1 MGDGCWVRTMRKHQR
16 FPLPISGFLPI
27 SPAPFRAPLFIPLS
41 CACPRNTGISQH
53 LTGAPPLLYVCSL
66 LSLVVLNAIY
76 MPATLPL
83 SSEFRI
89 WTSDFPFDSSAF
101 MSQKH
106 LKHVRPKTECF
117 LFLQTNPAPG
127 SPVLV
132 NGTSI
137 CPVSQNRCL
146 GASLAPDSHEM
157 PITTA
162 AVSFSMASSMP
173 PPW

>member
-76 MPATLPL
+76 MPATLPIDVFHSDLFPL
-83 SSEFRI
+83 SSVFGRL
-89 WTSDFPFDSSAF
+89 TSHLTALLSCLRSISNMYVQKLSALYSSKPTLPQALP
-101 MSQKH
+101 S
-106 LKHVRPKTECF
+106 
-117 LFLQTNPAPG
+117 
-127 SPVLV
+127 
-132 NGTSI
+132 
-137 CPVSQNRCL
+137 
-146 GASLAPDSHEM
+146 
-157 PITTA
+157 
-162 AVSFSMASSMP
+162 
-173 PPW
+173 